1 MKNYAVELQSV
12 SVFFGKYCVI
22 HDINLSINEAEFVT
36 IIGPNGGGKTTL
48 IKTILGLIEPTNG
61 NVKVFSK
68 KPKEINYF
76 EIGYV
81 PQIKTLDRSFPAR
94 VIDLVATGLT
104 GNWNF
109 IINKEAKKKIYEVL
123 AKTGIENIANRPLK
137 KLSGGEL
144 QRVYLA
150 RSIIRT
156 PKLLILDEPAT
167 GIDTIAEVDF
177 SKIIEE
183 LQKTY
188 RTTILLVTHD
198 WEYAFHHSDRVALLN
213 NKLICFDTPKN
224 VFKEDNLKQTFGH
237 IGHEHT
243 MQFTIDKND

>member
-1 MKNYAVELQSV
+1 MNNFAIELESV

-22 HDINLSINEAEFVT
+22 RDINLSINEAEFVT

-48 IKTILGLIEPTNG
+48 LKTILGLIEPTNG
-61 NVKVFSK
+61 EVKVFSK
-68 KPKEINYF
+68 KPNEINYF

-81 PQIKTLDRSFPAR
+81 PQIKTLDRTFPAR

-104 GNWNF
+104 GSWNF
-109 IINKEAKKKIYEVL
+109 RINKEAKKKIHEVL
-123 AKTGIENIANRPLK
+123 EKTGIENIANRPLK

-144 QRVYLA
+144 QRVYLS
-150 RSIIRT
+150 RSIIRN

-183 LQKTY
+183 LQKNF
-188 RTTILLVTHD
+188 RTTILMVTHD

-213 NKLICFDTPKN
+213 KKLICFDTPKN
-224 VFKEDNLKQTFGH
+224 VFKEENLKQTFGH
-237 IGHEHT
+237 IGHEHK
-243 MQFTIDKND
+243 MQFTIGKND